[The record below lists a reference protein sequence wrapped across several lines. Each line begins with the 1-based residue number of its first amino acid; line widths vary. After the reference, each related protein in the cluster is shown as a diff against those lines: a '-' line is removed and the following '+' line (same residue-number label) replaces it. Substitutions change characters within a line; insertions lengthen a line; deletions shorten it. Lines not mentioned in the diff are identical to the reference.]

1 MTEDIEYVGTEP
13 TEEAIPLDKLVAIHA
28 KIKARQEK
36 LDAELAELEEA
47 RTEVRLA
54 IKDQMKALGIE
65 SVKTTFGTV
74 SLTKTTRYNTQDW
87 DSFKA
92 FVLEHQ
98 VVDLLE
104 KRIAQTNMAQFLEE
118 NPGVVPPGLNSVT
131 GFDIRVTKARK

>member
-1 MTEDIEYVGTEP
+1 
-13 TEEAIPLDKLVAIHA
+13 
-28 KIKARQEK
+28 
-36 LDAELAELEEA
+36 
-47 RTEVRLA
+47 
-54 IKDQMKALGIE
+54 MKALGLT
-65 SVKTTFGTV
+65 SVRTSSGTV
-74 SLTKTTRYNTQDW
+74 SLMKSTRYNTQDW

>member
-1 MTEDIEYVGTEP
+1 MTETA
-13 TEEAIPLDKLVAIHA
+13 EEASEVEVIPLDKLVAIHA
-28 KIKARQEK
+28 KIKAKQAK
-36 LDAELAELEEA
+36 LDKELAELEEQ
-47 RTEVRLA
+47 REEIRLA
-54 IKDQMKALGIE
+54 IKDQMKALGLT
-65 SVKTTFGTV
+65 SVRTSSGTV
-74 SLTKTTRYNTQDW
+74 SLMKSTRYNTQDW

-131 GFDIRVTKARK
+131 GFDIRVTPIRK

>member
-1 MTEDIEYVGTEP
+1 MTEDIEDAPEV
-13 TEEAIPLDKLVAIHA
+13 EAIPLDKLVAIHS
-28 KIKARQEK
+28 KIKAKQEM
-36 LDAELAELEEA
+36 LDKQLADLEEQ
-47 RTEVRLA
+47 REEIRMA
-54 IKDQMKALGIE
+54 IKDQMKALGLT
-65 SVKTTFGTV
+65 SVKTSFGTV
-74 SLTKTTRYNTQDW
+74 SLMKTTRYNTQDW

-104 KRIAQTNMAQFLEE
+104 KRIAQSNMAQFLEE

>member
-1 MTEDIEYVGTEP
+1 MTEDVEDVATV
-13 TEEAIPLDKLVAIHA
+13 EAIPLDKLVAVHA

-54 IKDQMKALGIE
+54 IKDQMKALGLT
-65 SVKTTFGTV
+65 SVNTTFGTV

-118 NPGVVPPGLNSVT
+118 NPGILPPGLNSVT